1 MPRGNETSQPDLHFK
16 GERIELNRNRL
27 EPSNTSITSKVQ
39 ATIKLID
46 GEWHIVDESSM
57 QTTFVRAS
65 EPVKLKPGDIILM
78 GDRKFTF
85 NG

>member
-1 MPRGNETSQPDLHFK
+1 MPRGNETNQPDLHFK
-16 GERIELNRNRL
+16 GERIEVNRNRL

-39 ATIKLID
+39 AIIQKID
-46 GEWHIVDESSM
+46 DEWHIVDKSDM
-57 QTTFVRAS
+57 QSTFVRAS
-65 EPVKLKPGDIILM
+65 EPVKLKPGDVILM